1 LGGEESEEK
10 KMRIGT
16 EGKKKKKDTNFSI
29 II

>member
-10 KMRIGT
+10 KKLRIGT
-16 EGKKKKKDTNFSI
+16 EGKKEDTNFSI